1 MQVSS
6 TRYASFLVRIWSER
20 DRASAPPT
28 EVWQGEVEHIQ
39 TSQRSTFD
47 TLDELLAL
55 LHRRLEE
62 ADATEGG

>member
-1 MQVSS
+1 M
-6 TRYASFLVRIWSER
+6 WCER
-20 DRASAPPT
+20 SQESAPPT

-39 TSQRSTFD
+39 TSQRWTFD

-62 ADATEGG
+62 ADAI